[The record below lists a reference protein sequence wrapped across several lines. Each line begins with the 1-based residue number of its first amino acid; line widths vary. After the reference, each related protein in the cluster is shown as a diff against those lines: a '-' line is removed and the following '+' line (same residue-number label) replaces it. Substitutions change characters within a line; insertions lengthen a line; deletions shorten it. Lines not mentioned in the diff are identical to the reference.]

1 MSFSADS
8 LSVAEVA
15 ELAHDLADLSLQ
27 DMCTLAINLGFSMTE
42 VEARRQEIPAENV
55 LFVLLVE
62 WVRRRRPLKA
72 KQVLAHALAECGQY
86 ALAVKLDP
94 SRL

>member
-1 MSFSADS
+1 MSK
-8 LSVAEVA
+8 
-15 ELAHDLADLSLQ
+15 LAN
-27 DMCTLAINLGFSMTE
+27 NLGFSMTE
-42 VEARRQEIPAENV
+42 VEARWQEIPAEDV
-55 LFVLLVE
+55 LFVLLLE
-62 WVRRRRPLKA
+62 WVSRKRPLKA